1 MRPSSSSAMAALCQT
16 MLAQGPRARPVFCL
30 ARRSIQSTARVWRDP
45 IPIPTTTPTPS
56 LTSEPPL
63 SLPRSLSPTRALL
76 LLAVPFPPSTWP
88 SHLEMAS
95 PLLATASAHL
105 KSRGIGVNVVYDQ
118 SLPVPEGSMLGMGE
132 EKYQARL
139 YWPDGRKRVWGKFSM
154 ATLSSAD
161 LEKEL
166 AYTPSIAAEGW
177 PLLATS
183 AKRRPKEILV
193 CTHGSRD
200 CRCHDQGV
208 PLVDALRE
216 EVKKKGLENEVKIGE
231 VAHVG
236 GHKYAANAI
245 LLPTMD
251 MLSNLTAKDAPQ
263 VLSQLLTLT
272 AHALSPDKGD
282 GASLWSHWRGR
293 YGLTGEQQAKLW
305 GVMDPD
311 AEAVPDQRESVQLR
325 FRTYEG
331 EEKLV
336 EGKVGENL
344 LEVGKANELPSL
356 EGVCGG
362 NLECATCHLYISETP
377 AAPVPEPSETEL
389 DMMGYA
395 IGYKDGESRLGCQVK
410 VTPALGQ
417 WCKDGGV
424 IGLPRF

>member
-1 MRPSSSSAMAALCQT
+1 
-16 MLAQGPRARPVFCL
+16 
-30 ARRSIQSTARVWRDP
+30 
-45 IPIPTTTPTPS
+45 
-56 LTSEPPL
+56 
-63 SLPRSLSPTRALL
+63 
-76 LLAVPFPPSTWP
+76 
-88 SHLEMAS
+88 MAS

-105 KSRGIGVNVVYDQ
+105 KSKGIGVNVVYDQ
-118 SLPVPEGSMLGMGE
+118 SLPVPESGMLGMGE

-139 YWPDGRKRVWGKFSM
+139 HWADGRIRVWGRFSM

-183 AKRRPKEILV
+183 AKRRPKEILI
-193 CTHGSRD
+193 CTHGARD
-200 CRCHDQGV
+200 CRCHDKGM
-208 PLVDALRE
+208 PLLEALRE
-216 EVKKKGLENEVKIGE
+216 EVRKKGLENEVKIGE

-272 AHALSPDKGD
+272 ANALSPDKGN
-282 GASLWSHWRGR
+282 GTHLWSHWRGR
-293 YGLTGEQQAKLW
+293 YGLTGDQQAKLW
-305 GVMDPD
+305 SMVDPN
-311 AEAVPDQRESVQLR
+311 AEKVQDQRETVQLR
-325 FRTYEG
+325 FRTFEG
-331 EEKLV
+331 EERLV
-336 EGKVGENL
+336 QGKVGENL
-344 LEVGKANELPSL
+344 LEVGKENDLPSL

-362 NLECATCHLYISETP
+362 NLECATCHLYITAIP
-377 AAPVPEPSETEL
+377 AAPVPDPSETEM

-395 IGYKDGESRLGCQVK
+395 IGYKEGESRLGCQVK
-410 VTPALGQ
+410 VTAGLGE
-417 WCKDGGV
+417 WCKNGGV